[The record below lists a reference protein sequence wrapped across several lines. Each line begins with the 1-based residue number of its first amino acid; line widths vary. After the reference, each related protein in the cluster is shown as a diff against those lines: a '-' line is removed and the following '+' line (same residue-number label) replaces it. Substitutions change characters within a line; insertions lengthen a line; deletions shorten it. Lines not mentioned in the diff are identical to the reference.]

1 MSGTAAAIG
10 FVFTLVLVILIHEA
24 SHFIMAKRFDIKVEE
39 FFVGFGPKL
48 WSFRRG
54 ETEYGIKAIL
64 LGGYVRIAGMN
75 PFQEAETR
83 DLPRTYGAKP
93 RWQRALVIVAGPIS
107 HLIMAGLV
115 LWLYLASIGAPTKFS
130 AQIGAVEPRLNGIV
144 SPAVE
149 AGLQP
154 GDVIVSIDGRTVDSD
169 SFTTVLRADTTGD
182 PLTLVVRRDGRE
194 VTTVATPVMAKGD
207 TEERVPRLGVIMSG
221 GTILERD
228 RPGPIDAVGDSVR
241 MTGQTIGQV
250 AASIG
255 RVFGPQ
261 GIGRLFTL
269 LFGDA
274 QRSVEDPLSVVGG
287 ARIAGQVAESG
298 QFDAFVFLFVSFN
311 VFVGMMNLLPLPPFD
326 GGHLAV
332 LGIEKIT
339 GRSVDMRKIV
349 PVSAVIAGLLI
360 AFTLATVYLD
370 FVKPVPNLFP

>member
-1 MSGTAAAIG
+1 MSGAAAAIG
-10 FVFTLVLVILIHEA
+10 FIFTLVLVILIHEA

-54 ETEYGIKAIL
+54 ETDYGVKAII

-75 PFQEAETR
+75 PFQEPETE

-93 RWQRALVIVAGPIS
+93 RWQRAVVIAAGPIS
-107 HLIMAGLV
+107 HFVMAGLV
-115 LWLYLASIGAPTKFS
+115 LWLYLVLIGQPTKFS
-130 AQIGAVEPRLNGIV
+130 AQVGAVEPKLNGIE
-144 SPAVE
+144 SPAVA
-149 AGLQP
+149 AGLKP
-154 GDVIVSIDGRTVDSD
+154 GDVIVSIDGQQVDAE
-169 SFTTVLRADTTGD
+169 SFTTVLRADTAGE
-182 PLTLVVRRDGRE
+182 PLTLVVQRDGE
-194 VTTVATPVMAKGD
+194 QVTLVASPVMAKADGD
-207 TEERVPRLGVIMSG
+207 ELVPRLGVLMSG

-228 RPGPIDAVGDSVR
+228 RPGPVAAVGESAQITWDAVG
-241 MTGQTIGQV
+241 QV
-250 AASIG
+250 TASIG

-261 GIGRLFTL
+261 GFGRLFTL
-269 LFGDA
+269 VFGDA
-274 QRSVEDPLSVVGG
+274 QRSIEDPFSVVGG

-311 VFVGMMNLLPLPPFD
+311 VFVGLMNLLPLPPFD

-339 GRSVDMRKIV
+339 GRPVDMRKVV